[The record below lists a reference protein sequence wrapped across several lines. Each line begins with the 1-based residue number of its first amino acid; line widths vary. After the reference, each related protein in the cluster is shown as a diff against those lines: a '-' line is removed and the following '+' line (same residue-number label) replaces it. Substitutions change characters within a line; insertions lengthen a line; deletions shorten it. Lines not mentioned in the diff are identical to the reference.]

1 MNLLNIIKLS
11 KQLQKFSETITD
23 NGIII
28 VDGQLEVGK
37 EAFIEVDGEVVP
49 VPNGEYVSEDKV
61 ITIENG
67 VIAEIKDKE
76 TEPEEPTEPE
86 TPATE
91 PEVKEENEEPAEET
105 PEEPAEE
112 TPEVDEKDAKIAE
125 LEARISELE
134 HENAELKASLN
145 KAEEELS
152 KPVKTETK
160 METQKPALKNYFR
173 K

>member
-11 KQLQKFSETITD
+11 KQLQKFSETNT
-23 NGIII
+23 NKGYII

-91 PEVKEENEEPAEET
+91 PEVKEENEET
-105 PEEPAEE
+105 PEEPIEE

-125 LEARISELE
+125 LEARIAELE
-134 HENAELKASLN
+134 NENAELRASLN

>member
-91 PEVKEENEEPAEET
+91 PEVKEENEET
-105 PEEPAEE
+105 PEEPTEE
-112 TPEVDEKDAKIAE
+112 TPEVDEKDNKIKE
-125 LEARISELE
+125 LEDKIDEL
-134 HENAELKASLN
+134 NSIIAELKASLN